1 MKTSELHNEYLQLL
15 KQYGINFKYNEP
27 SLLERLKDLHRM
39 SKDKNKFVRIYARQT
54 LDALDLLSKMT
65 GENII
70 NGIRK
75 GLIEDKTGELE
86 ESVNDIINLLDQENI
101 NLPFAIYFN
110 VFPHNDLNA
119 KLHPTKYG
127 VLCLFN
133 TGFLRLFYN
142 ITFSCCYIIHSHKL
156 NTNNNISDEIYS
168 LCSVV
173 LNILKYHLHDDL
185 SYQIFKNKKMDPLG
199 VIVADILYYS
209 MKTFVVS
216 HEIGHMVLG
225 HLLNKNNKT
234 ILEQKEKINPINLS
248 YNQEYDA
255 DKFAQNSLI
264 NIDKVNKR
272 SFPIAVGGI
281 SFFTIHNLFLLVTE
295 KLDIQ
300 TFNYY
305 YSSLTH
311 PPSIDRLLSL
321 QKYLKKNTEKEYYQ
335 DIFKFNSGLWS
346 ILKLL
351 KLSKIDTKD
360 NQVIITINDEK
371 YFINHQEK
379 IKFK

>member
-127 VLCLFN
+127 VL
-133 TGFLRLFYN
+133 
-142 ITFSCCYIIHSHKL
+142 
-156 NTNNNISDEIYS
+156 
-168 LCSVV
+168 
-173 LNILKYHLHDDL
+173 
-185 SYQIFKNKKMDPLG
+185 
-199 VIVADILYYS
+199 
-209 MKTFVVS
+209 
-216 HEIGHMVLG
+216 
-225 HLLNKNNKT
+225 
-234 ILEQKEKINPINLS
+234 
-248 YNQEYDA
+248 
-255 DKFAQNSLI
+255 
-264 NIDKVNKR
+264 
-272 SFPIAVGGI
+272 
-281 SFFTIHNLFLLVTE
+281 
-295 KLDIQ
+295 
-300 TFNYY
+300 
-305 YSSLTH
+305 
-311 PPSIDRLLSL
+311 
-321 QKYLKKNTEKEYYQ
+321 
-335 DIFKFNSGLWS
+335 
-346 ILKLL
+346 
-351 KLSKIDTKD
+351 
-360 NQVIITINDEK
+360 
-371 YFINHQEK
+371 
-379 IKFK
+379 